1 MEHIPMFM
9 AIVSIGIFCS
19 LLLMKPLN
27 ALLLGAQ
34 YAESLGFNTTT
45 NTQLFACCYRVVVCN
60 YHCFLWPDRFYRIG
74 STTYSTTFINY
85 RESSLTVTIYYS

>member
-1 MEHIPMFM
+1 MLLIIGIMVGYMSSSVVSLLNFFATEEGVKSYMIWGMGNFGGVSMEHIPMFM

-34 YAESLGFNTTT
+34 YAESF
-45 NTQLFACCYRVVVCN
+45 
-60 YHCFLWPDRFYRIG
+60 RF
-74 STTYSTTFINY
+74 
-85 RESSLTVTIYYS
+85 